1 MLVRPCVIIHQTMS
15 KQFKFVINKL
25 IVITCSSFI
34 KIVNCYCLCLQ
45 MLSCIYFS
53 KIIPNL
59 QYSLRFLIGWR

>member
-15 KQFKFVINKL
+15 KQFMFVINKL

-45 MLSCIYFS
+45 MLSCIFYFS

-59 QYSLRFLIGWR
+59 